1 MRNLTMPNVHVETRL
16 LEAEYELLKDF
27 KEKNGLKTDYQG
39 LKELVKALDIP
50 EFKQAQN
57 TQFTPVDTFV
67 FYDTQG
73 HGYLRVRKELL
84 DGLGLTDKIS
94 RYSYTD
100 PKKFWVY
107 LEEDNDLGIFLK
119 KLDKKSLEEL
129 NYTTKHVKE
138 DYFDIEGLNYPFYK
152 QEVKP
157 IDRTNLENWVKDLG
171 FEQPQN
177 ETQVTASYRRI
188 GVQTGQSIE
197 RLWDILFWLQEQT
210 HTNLNVPQINTIS
223 PLLKQITDEF
233 KKITNDGFSL
243 GLSTALKPNVGS
255 HYVETQTRKEIQ
267 KDTIIPTKGSR
278 IRTAKG
284 YKDFD
289 KHRE

>member
-16 LEAEYELLKDF
+16 LESEYELLKDF

-50 EFKQAQN
+50 EF
-57 TQFTPVDTFV
+57 
-67 FYDTQG
+67 
-73 HGYLRVRKELL
+73 H
-84 DGLGLTDKIS
+84 
-94 RYSYTD
+94 
-100 PKKFWVY
+100 
-107 LEEDNDLGIFLK
+107 EEVK
-119 KLDKKSLEEL
+119 TEETL
-129 NYTTKHVKE
+129 SSENVKT
-138 DYFDIEGLNYPFYK
+138 
-152 QEVKP
+152 EVKP

-210 HTNLNVPQINTIS
+210 RTNLNVPQINTIS

-243 GLSTALKPNVGS
+243 GLSTALKQS
-255 HYVETQTRKEIQ
+255 KE
-267 KDTIIPTKGSR
+267 
-278 IRTAKG
+278 
-284 YKDFD
+284 
-289 KHRE
+289 

>member
-1 MRNLTMPNVHVETRL
+1 MPNVHVETRL

-157 IDRTNLENWVKDLG
+157 IDRTNLENWVKDLKEQN
-171 FEQPQN
+171 FE
-177 ETQVTASYRRI
+177 
-188 GVQTGQSIE
+188 
-197 RLWDILFWLQEQT
+197 
-210 HTNLNVPQINTIS
+210 
-223 PLLKQITDEF
+223 
-233 KKITNDGFSL
+233 KK
-243 GLSTALKPNVGS
+243 
-255 HYVETQTRKEIQ
+255 
-267 KDTIIPTKGSR
+267 
-278 IRTAKG
+278 
-284 YKDFD
+284 
-289 KHRE
+289 